1 MAQKKDIQKPL
12 GGLNTD
18 DNPAILPPG
27 DYPDALN
34 MRVSSSDEQH
44 GVGPAETLQGEIEL
58 LMGVSGQVLYYGSAI
73 GADFIYKG
81 YEEVVIGT
89 QTWMKKNWSAAY
101 PGSKVYDDDED
112 NRQIYGGLYKWADA
126 VDPNFAP
133 DGWRIPTEADIDV
146 LLAYLG
152 GIAIA
157 GATMKEVGTDHF
169 LTPNTGASD
178 TSGFRALPGGK
189 YDTAFDLLQE
199 TGLFWLSDE
208 GIPLAPLALAGDD
221 VGYDAFMAMWELAD
235 GADGYYLDVATDA
248 LFTAMVVGYNNLD
261 VGKVISYPVTG
272 LVISTTYYYR
282 VRAYNSEGTS
292 DNSNVITVLSFGT
305 IFDDW
310 FLPADILLNEIYINL
325 YLFAVGGLA
334 AAHYWSSTEN
344 GGVPQAAYN
353 QRFDTGARILGNKN
367 LIYHVRACRT
377 FTAPI
382 GAYALRDV
390 GPAGGWIC
398 YVNGNT
404 YYEVA
409 PSDQSAGIAWSNIQV
424 VLAGAIGTVIGTG
437 ITNTPIITAQ
447 PGHVWSA
454 AKLCEDLVITN

>member
-152 GIAIA
+152 GAIIA
-157 GATMKEVGTDHF
+157 GALMKEVGNDHW
-169 LTPNTGASD
+169 TNPNTGADDS
-178 TSGFRALPGGK
+178 SGFRALPGGK
-189 YDTAFDLLQE
+189 FDEAFDLLGSN
-199 TGLFWLSDE
+199 GLFWLQDE
-208 GIPLAPLALAGDD
+208 GEPIAPVAIAASSKT
-221 VGYDAFMAMWELAD
+221 VITFMANWLTLEKI
-235 GADGYYLDVATDA
+235 DGYYLDVATDA
-248 LFTAMVVGYNNLD
+248 AFTLLVAGYNNLD
-261 VGKVISYPVTG
+261 VGKVTNYLVEG
-272 LVISTTYYYR
+272 LDSEITYYYR
-282 VRAYNSEGTS
+282 VRAYNEIGSS
-292 DNSNVITVLSFGT
+292 PNSNVVSIITYRGFV
-305 IFDDW
+305 DW
-310 FLPADILLNEIYINL
+310 FLPSIFELSEMKDEL
-325 YLFAVGGLA
+325 YDSGVGGFVG
-334 AAHYWSSTEN
+334 HYWSSTEN
-344 GGVPQAAYN
+344 AAASA
-353 QRFDTGARILGNKN
+353 RSLDFLTDTDTVDNKGNTRK
-367 LIYHVRACRT
+367 VRACRS
-377 FTAPI
+377 FLDVI

-390 GPAGGWIC
+390 GPAGGLIF
-398 YVNGNT
+398 YVDGAGTT
-404 YYEVA
+404 YYEAA
-409 PSDQSAGIAWSNIQV
+409 PSDQSASQAYSNIV
-424 VLAGAIGTVIGTG
+424 AVAIGLAAQGSAIGTGAG
-437 ITNTPIITAQ
+437 NTLAIIAQ
-447 PGHVWSA
+447 PGHTDSA
-454 AKLCEDLVITN
+454 AKLCNDLIVNA